1 VTPLR
6 RDFMNLFKGKPKSGL
21 LQEAFDQ
28 TVKMFEL
35 SQEMFQLVTVAL
47 AQESA
52 PDILQT
58 IKQTDKEVNRLHRD
72 VRRKVFEHLS
82 IAGNQDLYSALILLS
97 VVDDTERVGDYNKN
111 IADIIT
117 LMPRKLD
124 FGEYTSAFDQVWRET
139 NEFFEAS
146 LKAFREDDEAS
157 ALFVLESY
165 GKLSDVCD
173 EVIEKIL
180 TAKDDQGI
188 RRDLVALVLLMRFF
202 KRVNAHLKNIA
213 STVVNPFHRIGYKPK
228 KEE

>member
-1 VTPLR
+1 
-6 RDFMNLFKGKPKSGL
+6 MNLFKGKPKSGL
-21 LQEAFDQ
+21 LQEAFDE
-28 TVKMFEL
+28 TVKMLEL

-58 IKQTDKEVNRLHRD
+58 IKTTDKEVNRLHRD

-111 IADIIT
+111 IADIIS

-124 FGEYTSAFDQVWRET
+124 FGEYTISFDQVWKET
-139 NEFFEAS
+139 NEFFESS
-146 LKAFREDDEAS
+146 LKAFREDDESS
-157 ALFVLESY
+157 ATFVLESY

-173 EVIEKIL
+173 DVIEKIL
-180 TAKDDQGI
+180 TAEDDQGI